1 METEQTKKSPSVAI
15 LGENPKRT
23 HFPNPNPTHFSVF
36 KISDKQKE
44 NYKSLL
50 AAAMIDPS
58 EPEPEPDTLL
68 SYNGTPILWRGGK
81 AFICGVAKTRKT
93 TTLTLVSAMLTSNFA
108 SEKGFKSA
116 ENLRVLYADTEQ
128 SRADSQRILFNTA
141 KLAGVSASNLAF
153 DVLNLNKLE
162 PEQIKGVIETMLKQ
176 GEESGKGYDVLILDN
191 WTDCVA
197 SVLDDKEC
205 TEFSRQLRELAEA
218 YNIATLSVIHANESS
233 RNDDRPNFRGWGSEE
248 ARKSDLTMFLKDM
261 GDYSNVTFGRCRG
274 RRPEGFSVSHDDFGL
289 PCLYTPTAADTA
301 NPDKYADIVAKIPK
315 EGLSYKDLC
324 DLIVSV
330 RKNSMPT
337 AKRWIGEKLGGAVVE
352 RNKIYYSALLAP
364 KSIEEDLPF

>member
-1 METEQTKKSPSVAI
+1 MAKEQTKRNPSVAI
-15 LGENPKRT
+15 LGESPKRK
-23 HFPNPNPTHFSVF
+23 HSSVF
-36 KISDKQKE
+36 NISDKQKE

-50 AAAMIDPS
+50 AATMIDPS
-58 EPEPEPDTLL
+58 KPEPEPDTLL

-81 AFICGVAKTRKT
+81 AFVCGVAKTRKT
-93 TTLTLVSAMLTSNFA
+93 TTLTIVSAMLLSCFA
-108 SEKGFKSA
+108 SERGFKSA

-153 DVLNLNKLE
+153 DVLNLNKLD
-162 PEQIKGVIETMLKQ
+162 PEQIKGVIEMMLQQ
-176 GEESGKGYDVLILDN
+176 GEENGKRYDVLILDN
-191 WTDCVA
+191 WTDCVN

-205 TEFSRQLRELAEA
+205 TEFSRQLRELAEV

-289 PCLYTPTAADTA
+289 PCLYTPTAAETA

-315 EGLSYKDLC
+315 EGLSYKELC
-324 DLIVSV
+324 NLIVSV
-330 RKNSMPT
+330 RGNSMPT
-337 AKRWIGEKLGGAVVE
+337 AKRWVGERLGGAVVE
-352 RNKIYYSALLAP
+352 RNKVYYSVLSAT
-364 KSIEEDLPF
+364 KTTQEDMPF